1 MMEEKIIPFF
11 LLAFRSF
18 SIYIADQMRS
28 IHSKTLNSNRIIRD
42 IELSKLSYSFSAQSF
57 LFHIYSLALSKFLP
71 VSISSPTFFFQCVW
85 HTHMNERFQT
95 THKKETKLDR
105 IYRVLL
111 YSDWSVAHFLKAV
124 EICLFSIFAVSF
136 LIIFHECLYKLT
148 STLFLSTYSLLASI
162 CIKNKSYSSF
172 DCWDYKFMF
181 KSKVDRKFF
190 RRLKFMKFWHIVL
203 GPKI

>member
-1 MMEEKIIPFF
+1 M
-11 LLAFRSF
+11 LAFRSYF
-18 SIYIADQMRS
+18 IYIADQMRS

-71 VSISSPTFFFQCVW
+71 VSISSHTFSFFSVSDIHIWMNDFRQ
-85 HTHMNERFQT
+85 HT
-95 THKKETKLDR
+95 KKETKLDR

-148 STLFLSTYSLLASI
+148 ST
-162 CIKNKSYSSF
+162 
-172 DCWDYKFMF
+172 
-181 KSKVDRKFF
+181 FF
-190 RRLKFMKFWHIVL
+190 CQLI
-203 GPKI
+203 PC